1 MRHSRFL
8 SGEVVGQA
16 SLVVKHDLS
25 HKPQSHQDFFCKS
38 TKRVNGVAWLP
49 LVLLLL
55 ERSMNRGGLR
65 SATWA
70 GAALALVLLGSH
82 PQFTFYAGL
91 LIVPWTLPSALDVI
105 RNKGYNSRMM
115 TYATLQSD
123 RREFLALTGL
133 TLQEFQLLLNAF
145 TPAYERRYPKDRTL
159 ADRPRQRCAG
169 GGRKGVLD
177 CPEQKLLFLL
187 VYLKTYP
194 LQVLMGELFG
204 LSQPGVNYWIHRL
217 LPVLRDALDSLS
229 VLPERNP
236 NDFARSQT
244 ATGTEPRLIID
255 GTERRRQRP
264 KSPEKQALHYSGK
277 KKAHTDKN
285 VVIVDLRRKC
295 IGFLSRTYVGKTHDK
310 KIADSEGISYPPKAE
325 LYKDTGFQGYEPAV
339 TRTCQAKKKAARRG
353 THSR

>member
-1 MRHSRFL
+1 
-8 SGEVVGQA
+8 
-16 SLVVKHDLS
+16 
-25 HKPQSHQDFFCKS
+25 
-38 TKRVNGVAWLP
+38 
-49 LVLLLL
+49 
-55 ERSMNRGGLR
+55 
-65 SATWA
+65 
-70 GAALALVLLGSH
+70 
-82 PQFTFYAGL
+82 
-91 LIVPWTLPSALDVI
+91 
-105 RNKGYNSRMM
+105 MM

-133 TLQEFQLLLNAF
+133 KLQEFQQLLNAF

-217 LPVLRDALDSLS
+217 LPVLRDVLDSLS

-295 IGFLSRTYVGKTHDK
+295 IGFLSRTYVGETHDK
-310 KIADSEGISYPPKAE
+310 KIADSEGIW
-325 LYKDTGFQGYEPAV
+325 V
-339 TRTCQAKKKAARRG
+339 
-353 THSR
+353 

>member
-1 MRHSRFL
+1 MEFRGVPGTPCLCAVNREVLVFSGCNSHPATGSLQPVASVRRKTTL
-8 SGEVVGQA
+8 SSETEPAPAAQPLLLSEPAGRDNGSGLA
-16 SLVVKHDLS
+16 SLELADGRRINLE
-25 HKPQSHQDFFCKS
+25 
-38 TKRVNGVAWLP
+38 
-49 LVLLLL
+49 LL
-55 ERSMNRGGLR
+55 EPGLR
-65 SATWA
+65 DAICDFLRA
-70 GAALALVLLGSH
+70 VGPVARQGHPALVPQWRIRPDGCYPRSSNIPGGS
-82 PQFTFYAGL
+82 
-91 LIVPWTLPSALDVI
+91 LDVI

-277 KKAHTDKN
+277 KKGAH
-285 VVIVDLRRKC
+285 R
-295 IGFLSRTYVGKTHDK
+295 
-310 KIADSEGISYPPKAE
+310 
-325 LYKDTGFQGYEPAV
+325 
-339 TRTCQAKKKAARRG
+339 
-353 THSR
+353 